1 PRSVLP
7 PPCRQ
12 QPPPPFPYTTLFRS
26 PPALLALPLGPS
38 NALSLGPGFV
48 GPEYGFA
55 ASAEAG
61 IADESPDHGSF
72 LAPPLRLPPSSDMPL
87 FPALR
92 LDRARA
98 EATRVL
104 ALRDSERE
112 VTGTSHGSAHHHPLR
127 PRRQP
132 PSGLVAFDVDPAHLL
147 QPLAVALALQVPAH
161 SHLDGDALVDLGL
174 SAVTTPPPALT
185 REVG

>member
-1 PRSVLP
+1 MGARRAFVESRSRGGELDPEAVVLHYTDANEEFVRVAPRVERGVDEWP
-7 PPCRQ
+7 PVG
-12 QPPPPFPYTTLFRS
+12 

-61 IADESPDHGSF
+61 IADESPDHGSL

-112 VTGTSHGSAHHHPLR
+112 VTGTSHGSAHHNPLR

-132 PSGLVAFDVDPAHLL
+132 PPG
-147 QPLAVALALQVPAH
+147 
-161 SHLDGDALVDLGL
+161 
-174 SAVTTPPPALT
+174 
-185 REVG
+185 